1 MEANVCF
8 FRPKADVQKHTFWVH
23 LKVSTKPGPVLR
35 AGARGESWA
44 PVVLRQWLALAL
56 SKVYRLTER
65 NLRDP
70 PIPGSARTTSALDF
84 QLHWPPSTSDAGN
97 LPFVLVKGV
106 WLHENSRP
114 WMHLISSYRAPV
126 LGAQRTHLILCLL
139 TLAATN
145 RLPQRPICYLPR

>member
-1 MEANVCF
+1 MEAIVCF

-56 SKVYRLTER
+56 SKVYRLTEG
-65 NLRDP
+65 NLRGA

-84 QLHWPPSTSDAGN
+84 QLHWPHSTSDAGN
-97 LPFVLVKGV
+97 LPFVLVKGGV
-106 WLHENSRP
+106 ALQKCATVVALKLLVIARPMRYVLPVEWTLYANDSGEN
-114 WMHLISSYRAPV
+114 H
-126 LGAQRTHLILCLL
+126 CLA
-139 TLAATN
+139 LADH
-145 RLPQRPICYLPR
+145 